1 MANAKSS
8 RATRTGLKSEVCS
21 ASRACLCAHG
31 MQLTKGSNRHQE
43 LRAIFSHMLAALF
56 HVYAFKAYR
65 WESAHVYPDSQR
77 QAYILA
83 KEKTDLFLCPFPNTK
98 KCPQAV
104 PHTPHTRI
112 AFATFPTEP
121 ASQRLRQNLENTK
134 KNPFYTRFLSLYP
147 CRVFRLSLTELCPAK
162 PSPFYGSS
170 HECPW
175 LFVSHLSLRQ
185 IADEGFVVL
194 SCILKASLRFLRI
207 SQPDA
212 VPLSHTF
219 QD

>member
-43 LRAIFSHMLAALF
+43 LRAILSYMLAALF
-56 HVYAFKAYR
+56 YVYAFKAYR

-83 KEKTDLFLCPFPNTK
+83 KEETDFFPLPFSKRK
-98 KCPQAV
+98 KRPQAV

-112 AFATFPTEP
+112 AFATFPNEP

-134 KNPFYTRFLSLYP
+134 KNPFYTRFLSLHP
-147 CRVFRLSLTELCPAK
+147 CRVFRLSLPELRPAK
-162 PSPFYGSS
+162 PSPSYGSS

-175 LFVSHLSLRQ
+175 LFASHLSLRQ

>member
-1 MANAKSS
+1 MGIRPCIPGFATPGIHS
-8 RATRTGLKSEVCS
+8 RKR
-21 ASRACLCAHG
+21 RD
-31 MQLTKGSNRHQE
+31 GSFP
-43 LRAIFSHMLAALF
+43 LPFS
-56 HVYAFKAYR
+56 KR
-65 WESAHVYPDSQR
+65 
-77 QAYILA
+77 
-83 KEKTDLFLCPFPNTK
+83 K

-175 LFVSHLSLRQ
+175 LFASHLSLRQ